1 MIGFAKIAGGMP
13 SSVEGMTDH
22 LLNQTL
28 KPVRAVL
35 AAYYGRGQIRESAD
49 LAELRP
55 DMHPLV
61 AQGLGIDPAEPL
73 DRDNIN
79 ALLAGRRADGDFIA
93 GKHYAEE
100 RRLPVDPKT
109 GEERFSKPIGS
120 YDFCPTPDKSV
131 SVAWGF
137 AGPAEQAMIFNAHR
151 EAAREA
157 VAYIAS
163 EVGKIRLGDGG
174 KDGTEAGHVGWLEFT
189 HHTSRR
195 VQIKE
200 GDITRDAGPGD
211 PDLHTHF
218 LIPNA
223 VFGESGKVGSLDTAA
238 IGGFIFEADAFYH
251 ARLGQKLRDAGFEV
265 ELDQRTGAAR
275 MPIIPNE
282 VRDLF
287 SKRTNMG
294 EALARKFTA
303 EQGETWEELSQDQRE
318 ARMKAATQARE
329 QKQKGGKDDVAN
341 VASWRDQAKEVAD
354 WEPGQ
359 TLQLYGPSLPP
370 LTLEQKHRQA
380 YEIALPILAEK
391 LEQQSVLRHYD
402 LRVAASRG
410 LVQTGLDGLDDVA
423 AVTLIMRAEGVIQNG
438 EKVGLVWGREDGK
451 RHVSITTTMHQRD
464 EQEFVRL
471 AKAAASDHTAAIPD
485 SLLQRHIVASGLD
498 FTDDHGKA
506 QKAAIERVSQPRFGV
521 ILGAAGMGKTTAIKP
536 LAAAW
541 AEQGRDVWGT
551 SLASRQSDDL
561 ADAGIDQRHLRAFMP
576 MMDAIK
582 SGEIRLGRE
591 SVLVVDEWGTLGA
604 RQGLE
609 LLQLQAKHGFTVV
622 ALGDDKQLSSILA
635 GPIVDMTRRALG
647 AENVPEIIT
656 TKRQKSDREQAIV
669 GLLREGKAA
678 EALAMKR
685 EDGTAEMAQG
695 GRAGVIARVAALYA
709 ERLAETGQAPAIN
722 TPTNADAHAISAAV
736 RIERRAMGLV
746 GKDLMTVPATDG
758 THNYDLKLAEGDRV
772 RLFQTTGATYANG
785 RGGPI
790 GRNGSVLEVVHADRE
805 GLTLRNAKGTVGK
818 VDWDK
823 LNAGNRVML
832 SYGDAMTIHTA
843 QGSSKGEQ
851 ISAFPDGMERVT
863 GNGAYSALTRHFHAS
878 HLITNEVA
886 ERTAVQKRRPLN
898 STQEITAADKWA
910 AVARSMAD
918 QREKDSAMA
927 LSERVHGLRQGGVKA
942 FQATL
947 LPAQEGHRAGQSMS
961 QGADIT
967 LRRKAAEQVREYAH
981 QVAVAQRPRQETS
994 LWQQTMEIGRQA
1006 RQAEAQQE
1014 TQQPQR
1020 SRQL

>member
-1 MIGFAKIAGGMP
+1 LIGFAKIAGGMP
-13 SSVEGMTDH
+13 SSVGAMTDH

-28 KPVRAVL
+28 TPEQASL
-35 AAYYGRGQIRESAD
+35 AAYYGRGQVRESAD

-55 DMHPLV
+55 DLHPLV
-61 AQGLGIDPAEPL
+61 AQGWGIDPAAPIT
-73 DRDNIN
+73 RDTIN
-79 ALLAGRRADGDFIA
+79 ALLAGRRADGAFIA

-100 RRLPVDPKT
+100 RRLPLDPKT
-109 GEERFSKPIGS
+109 GEERFSTPIGS

-137 AGPAEQAMIFNAHR
+137 AEPVEQAMIFNAHR

-174 KDGTEAGHVGWLEFT
+174 QDGTEAGHVGWLEFT

-195 VQIKE
+195 VQIKD

-223 VFGESGKVGSLDTAA
+223 VFGASGKVGSLDTAA

-275 MPIIPNE
+275 MPVIPNE

-287 SKRTNMG
+287 SKRTLAG
-294 EALARKFTA
+294 EALARKLA
-303 EQGETWEELSQDQRE
+303 AGEGLKWDDLTPDQR
-318 ARMKAATQARE
+318 ATRTHNATQSFE
-329 QKQKGGKDDVAN
+329 QKQRGGKDDVAD
-341 VASWRDQAKEVAD
+341 VASWRHQAKEVAH

-359 TLQLYGPSLPP
+359 TLQLYGPSLRP
-370 LTLEQKHRQA
+370 LTLEERHRQA
-380 YEIALPILAEK
+380 YETALPILAEK
-391 LEQQSVLRHYD
+391 LEQQSVLKHYD
-402 LRVAASRG
+402 LHVAALRG
-410 LVQTGLDGLDDVA
+410 LVQTGLDGLEDVA
-423 AVTLIMRAEGVIQNG
+423 AVTRIMRAEGVIQNG
-438 EKVGLVWGREDGK
+438 EKVALVEGQEAGK
-451 RHVSITTTMHQRD
+451 RYLSVTTTMHQRD

-471 AKAAASDHTAAIPD
+471 AKAAASDHSAAIPD
-485 SLLQRHIVASGLD
+485 ALLQRHIVASGLD

-521 ILGAAGMGKTTAIKP
+521 ILGAAGMGKTTAIQP

-541 AEQGRDVWGT
+541 KEQGREVWGT

-561 ADAGIDQRHLRAFMP
+561 ADAGIDQRHLRAFTPLIDSM
-576 MMDAIK
+576 K

-609 LLQLQAKHGFTVV
+609 LLQLQAKHGFSVV
-622 ALGDDKQLSSILA
+622 ALGDDKQLSSIMA
-635 GPIVDMTRRALG
+635 GPIVDLTRRALG
-647 AENVPEIIT
+647 TENVPEIIT

-669 GLLREGKAA
+669 GLLREGRAA
-678 EALAMKR
+678 EALTMKR
-685 EDGTAEMAQG
+685 EDGTAEMAPG

-709 ERLAETGQAPAIN
+709 ERLAETGEAPGIN
-722 TPTNADAHAISAAV
+722 APTNADAHAISAAV

-758 THNYDLKLAEGDRV
+758 TRDYDLKLAAGDRV
-772 RLFQTTGATYANG
+772 RLFQTTGATYDNG

-790 GRNGSVLEVVHADRE
+790 GRNGSVLEVVDADAS
-805 GLTLRNAKGTVGK
+805 GLTLKNAQGRVGV

-823 LNAGNRVML
+823 LNAGNRAML
-832 SYGDAMTIHTA
+832 AYGDAMTIHTA

-863 GNGAYSALTRHFHAS
+863 GNAAYSALTRHFHAS
-878 HLITNEVA
+878 HLVTSEMA
-886 ERTAVQKRRPLN
+886 ERTAVRKRRPLN
-898 STQEITAADKWA
+898 STHEITTDDKWA
-910 AVARSMAD
+910 QVARSMAD
-918 QREKDSAMA
+918 QREKDSATA
-927 LSERVHGLRQGGVKA
+927 LSERVHGVRQGGVRA
-942 FQATL
+942 FQHTL
-947 LPAQEGHRAGQSMS
+947 LPAQDGHRAGHSMS

-967 LRRKAAEQVREYAH
+967 QHHKVAMQLSQTFEDAEEYA
-981 QVAVAQRPRQETS
+981 QRVVD
-994 LWQQTMEIGRQA
+994 QA
-1006 RQAEAQQE
+1006 REAMAPRIIERQQ
-1014 TQQPQR
+1014 QR
-1020 SRQL
+1020 QSKSKSEGYGMEM